1 MKEKQYRI
9 VYTKRKT
16 LALVVERNATLTV
29 RAPRYMRIGEIE
41 RFINLK
47 RTWIQKKMQQQ
58 QEMHA
63 NFPRVEF
70 VRGEKFLYLGI
81 RQTLQFPLQLSSSKI
96 KDYCLKWYQKQA
108 KIIIEGRAALYAHK
122 MNVEYKKLKITNA
135 EHQLGSCTSRKTLN
149 FSWRLVMAPLLIIDY
164 VVVHELT
171 HLTHMNHSK
180 RFWEELENTLPQY
193 QEAKAWLKTK
203 GSLLHI

>member
-1 MKEKQYRI
+1 MHA
-9 VYTKRKT
+9 RKT
-16 LALVVERNATLTV
+16 
-29 RAPRYMRIGEIE
+29 
-41 RFINLK
+41 
-47 RTWIQKKMQQQ
+47 
-58 QEMHA
+58 
-63 NFPRVEF
+63 
-70 VRGEKFLYLGI
+70 
-81 RQTLQFPLQLSSSKI
+81 
-96 KDYCLKWYQKQA
+96 
-108 KIIIEGRAALYAHK
+108 
-122 MNVEYKKLKITNA
+122 NVEYKKLKITNA
-135 EHQLGSCTSRKTLN
+135 EYQLGSCTSRKTLN